1 MMERFAYFFLE
12 GQVTKLHV
20 LLEERV
26 FMNSIVKA
34 QSVDMVPLVSH
45 CSLQSAMAVVQSSL
59 QQARDQVQD
68 KETSCL
74 ALQEQIT
81 QVSFVS

>member
-1 MMERFAYFFLE
+1 M
-12 GQVTKLHV
+12 TKLHV

-26 FMNSIVKA
+26 FMNSIFKA
-34 QSVDMVPLVSH
+34 QSVDMAPLVSH

-68 KETSCL
+68 KEASCL

-81 QVSFVS
+81 QVSFVP